1 MPWTLPGGLPLALP
15 LPGVKSEI
23 RNLTW
28 EGVNLR
34 ERYIELVDQKNGE
47 HSTIPLNQTVIDT
60 LRAIPRRLDSKYVFT
75 GKTPDTPFYDLK
87 RQFENAVK
95 KAGLEGVTFHVLR
108 HSCGSH
114 LTMAGVDLRTV
125 QEILRHKSILMT
137 QRYAHL
143 SPAHKKSAVDALENA
158 LSGAVEK
165 SEKHA

>member
-1 MPWTLPGGLPLALP
+1 M
-15 LPGVKSEI
+15 
-23 RNLTW
+23 
-28 EGVNLR
+28 
-34 ERYIELVDQKNGE
+34 
-47 HSTIPLNQTVIDT
+47 NQTVIDT
-60 LRAIPRRLDSKYVFT
+60 LRTIPRRLDSKYVFT
-75 GKTPDTPFYDLK
+75 GKTPDKPFYDLK

-95 KAGLEGVTFHVLR
+95 KSGLEGVTFHVLR

-158 LSGAVEK
+158 LSGSVEK